1 MAKTAPASAQLS
13 LFDTTALTSPFG
25 LFGGGNSSLL
35 PALDGDDEED
45 EAAEPPVAA
54 VGAPDWTYGE
64 QVVVDGIDR
73 LREGAKVTVV
83 EYASVTCPHCAL
95 WQKNTWPAFKA
106 KYVDTNKVRYIFREL
121 PTPPVDAATAG
132 FLVARCAGPDKYF
145 DVVHQLM
152 ATQQEM
158 LTSSPR
164 DWLLR
169 TAQAAGLSEQQFNDC
184 VTDKE
189 AVAAMEKRVQF
200 ARTQGV
206 TGTPAFYVNDQQVLT
221 PGGEGA
227 SLADL
232 STAIDAELN
241 K

>member
-1 MAKTAPASAQLS
+1 MAPTESRFARMSRRAAI
-13 LFDTTALTSPFG
+13 TGAAMATMALAAC
-25 LFGGGNSSLL
+25 GGSKG
-35 PALDGDDEED
+35 
-45 EAAEPPVAA
+45 AAEGDMGL
-54 VGAPDWTYGE
+54 GAP
-64 QVVVDGIDR
+64 
-73 LREGAKVTVV
+73 EGAKVTVV

-106 KYVDTNKVRYIFREL
+106 KYVDTNKVRYVFREL

-169 TAQAAGLSEQQFNDC
+169 TAQAAGMSEQQFNDC

-200 ARTQGV
+200 ARTAGV
-206 TGTPAFYVNDQQVLT
+206 TGTPAFYVNDTQVIT

-232 STAIDAELN
+232 STAIDAELA

>member
-1 MAKTAPASAQLS
+1 MASTESRFARMSRRAAITGAAMAAMALAACNGAKTAAEGDMAQ
-13 LFDTTALTSPFG
+13 
-25 LFGGGNSSLL
+25 
-35 PALDGDDEED
+35 
-45 EAAEPPVAA
+45 
-54 VGAPDWTYGE
+54 GAP
-64 QVVVDGIDR
+64 
-73 LREGAKVTVV
+73 EGAKVTVY

-106 KYVDTNKVRYIFREL
+106 KYVDTNKVRYVFREL

-184 VTDKE
+184 VTDKD

-232 STAIDAELN
+232 STAIDAELA

>member
-1 MAKTAPASAQLS
+1 MASTESRFARMSRRAAITGAAMAAMALAACNGAKTAAEGDMAQ
-13 LFDTTALTSPFG
+13 
-25 LFGGGNSSLL
+25 
-35 PALDGDDEED
+35 
-45 EAAEPPVAA
+45 
-54 VGAPDWTYGE
+54 GAP
-64 QVVVDGIDR
+64 
-73 LREGAKVTVV
+73 EGAKVTVY

-106 KYVDTNKVRYIFREL
+106 KYVDTNKVRYVFREL

-158 LTSSPR
+158 ITSTPR

-184 VTDKE
+184 VTDKD

-232 STAIDAELN
+232 STAIDAALA

>member
-1 MAKTAPASAQLS
+1 MAPTESRFARMSRRAAI
-13 LFDTTALTSPFG
+13 TGAAMATMALAAC
-25 LFGGGNSSLL
+25 GGSKG
-35 PALDGDDEED
+35 
-45 EAAEPPVAA
+45 AAEGDMGL
-54 VGAPDWTYGE
+54 GAP
-64 QVVVDGIDR
+64 
-73 LREGAKVTVV
+73 EGAKVTVV

-106 KYVDTNKVRYIFREL
+106 KYVDTNKVRYVFREL

-158 LTSSPR
+158 ITSSPR

-169 TAQAAGLSEQQFNDC
+169 TAQAAGMSEQQFNDC

-200 ARTQGV
+200 ARTAGV
-206 TGTPAFYVNDQQVLT
+206 TGTPAFYVNDTQVIT

-232 STAIDAELN
+232 STAIDAELA